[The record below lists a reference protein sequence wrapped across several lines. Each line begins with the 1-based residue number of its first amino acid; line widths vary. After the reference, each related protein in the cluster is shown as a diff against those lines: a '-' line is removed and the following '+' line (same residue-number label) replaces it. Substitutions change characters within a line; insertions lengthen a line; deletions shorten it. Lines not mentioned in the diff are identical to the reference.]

1 MGAPPAFRTAGQ
13 VRASSAIS
21 QELEPI
27 GCRTTPRQD
36 RNLSDQKALSGR
48 VSGAGP
54 KTRREEFELS
64 AHASRSRISRNCA
77 LLTALSVAG
86 MALAA
91 ETATAQG
98 LFDFLF
104 GGGAQRA
111 RPPGPPVQA
120 YAPPTGSPG
129 RYDDE
134 RRSSGTGQYTAYCVR
149 LCDGRYFPIQRE
161 SGNPAQLCQ
170 SFCPTAQTKIFSG
183 SGIDYARADDG
194 QRYERLQNAFLY
206 RDKVVPD
213 CTCNGKDPFGLVRID
228 PKEDPTLRQGDVI
241 ATREGLMAYSGPRSR
256 SAEFTPVQAYS
267 GMSKDMRKKLS
278 ETKILQTPEPKRP
291 PPVATVG
298 QSSRD
303 KPHRS
308 RRSRTSR

>member
-1 MGAPPAFRTAGQ
+1 
-13 VRASSAIS
+13 V
-21 QELEPI
+21 
-27 GCRTTPRQD
+27 
-36 RNLSDQKALSGR
+36 
-48 VSGAGP
+48 
-54 KTRREEFELS
+54 S
-64 AHASRSRISRNCA
+64 AHPSRSRASRQRA
-77 LLTALSVAG
+77 VLVAFAAAG

-91 ETATAQG
+91 DTAAAQG

-104 GGGAQRA
+104 GGGAQRPRA
-111 RPPGPPVQA
+111 PSPPVQA
-120 YAPPTGSPG
+120 YAPPTHSPG
-129 RYDDE
+129 KYDGTRSSSRYDDE
-134 RRSSGTGQYTAYCVR
+134 PRYSSTGPYTAYCVR